1 MYQYIIARIKDFYAR
16 YLHKHDR
23 GTTIGCNVR
32 GRSFHVP
39 KCENLRGSTTMQTNK
54 TITINGRAYDAVTGL
69 LVSEAKKAAPPA
81 PVKPAAAKKAPAAA
95 RQSTPSAAVHSQTQ
109 QRSKVLYRRA
119 TKKPA
124 NIVRKT
130 VPGRSMDIAKSGGV
144 TRFAAHPASK
154 VPAATAAA
162 TPQAVIKDIAPKTHP
177 LARKAAQKVQ
187 PVQKPAKQTSKQI
200 KDAHIAKALAA
211 PSAPKL
217 HEKKKGSRGPSK
229 WLKRSIIIV
238 GTFVLLGLGFY
249 LAYTNIPSISVSV
262 AASQAGVAASYPKYT
277 PDGYR
282 LDQPVTYSDGEVVLS
297 FISNSADNGYKITQ
311 TRSSWDSSAVLEN
324 IVRKSAG
331 DNYIQTKERGLT
343 IYSYDKSVAWVNG
356 GILYVIE
363 SGATLSGDAIR
374 KIATSL

>member
-1 MYQYIIARIKDFYAR
+1 
-16 YLHKHDR
+16 
-23 GTTIGCNVR
+23 
-32 GRSFHVP
+32 
-39 KCENLRGSTTMQTNK
+39 MQTNK

-69 LVSEAKKAAPPA
+69 LVSEAKKTAPPA
-81 PVKPAAAKKAPAAA
+81 PVKPAAAKKAPAAS

-109 QRSKVLYRRA
+109 QRSKVLHRRA

-124 NIVRKT
+124 HVVRKSA
-130 VPGRSMDIAKSGGV
+130 PGRSMDIAKSGRA
-144 TRFAAHPASK
+144 TRFAAHPAAK
-154 VPAATAAA
+154 VPTASTAAT
-162 TPQAVIKDIAPKTHP
+162 TPKAIIKDIAPKTHP
-177 LARKAAQKVQ
+177 VAHKAVAKTRPAPK
-187 PVQKPAKQTSKQI
+187 PVKQTAKQI

-217 HEKKKGSRGPSK
+217 HEKKKGSRQPSK
-229 WLKRSIIIV
+229 WLKRSTIIV

-262 AASQAGVAASYPKYT
+262 AASQAGVSASYPKYT

-282 LDQPVTYSDGEVVLS
+282 LDQPVTYSDGQVVLS

-363 SGATLSGDAIR
+363 SDATLSGDAIR